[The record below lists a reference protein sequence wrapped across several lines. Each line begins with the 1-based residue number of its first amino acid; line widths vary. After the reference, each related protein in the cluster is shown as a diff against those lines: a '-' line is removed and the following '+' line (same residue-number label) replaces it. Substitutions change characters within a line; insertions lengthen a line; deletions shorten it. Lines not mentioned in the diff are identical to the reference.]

1 MSKFDSLFQDN
12 YLRLSRPL
20 IHKFGLAEAVLLSE
34 VYSEHQYW
42 LQQKRLSQGG
52 WFFSTIEN
60 LQKNTGLTRHQ
71 QLSAVKT
78 LSDYGIIQ
86 VKYTGMPKKR
96 FFRLNPEM
104 FDQLEQDLADLT
116 KTQAT
121 EEDEFANAPGFDS
134 DYGFVP
140 SF

>member
-12 YLRLSRPL
+12 YLRVPRPL
-20 IHKFGLAEAVLLSE
+20 IHKFGLTEAILLSE

-71 QLSAVKT
+71 QLSAVKI

-96 FFRLNPEM
+96 FFRLNPDM

-116 KTQAT
+116 KAQVT
-121 EEDEFANAPGFDS
+121 EEDEFATAPGFDS
-134 DYGFVP
+134 DSGFVP
-140 SF
+140 CF